1 MYARQAEDARLV
13 HPWIDVTHAPVYV
26 MRFPAGASDQELASL
41 CETRERW
48 AQHAQH
54 PCAWVADM
62 SLARSMPPT
71 QRKLLADPPKR
82 FEFHDI
88 TYNRGPAIAVTNAM
102 IKGLTTAA
110 FWLAPPKLPNQA
122 SDDVDKG
129 MPWPTSQLPTTGVQ
143 RLPTE

>member
-1 MYARQAEDARLV
+1 MHTRQAEDARLV

-62 SLARSMPPT
+62 SLVRSMPPT
-71 QRKLLADPPKR
+71 QRKLFADHLKR

-88 TYNRGPAIAVTNAM
+88 TVRYVTDDDGRAGLMMFPTAMKDQLAMRRGS
-102 IKGLTTAA
+102 L
-110 FWLAPPKLPNQA
+110 
-122 SDDVDKG
+122 
-129 MPWPTSQLPTTGVQ
+129 
-143 RLPTE
+143 